1 MIVTSFRNPTSTFA
15 VLQALTVAV
24 VLLLASAASAQVP
37 GADQYTPTAPSGAG
51 PTPATSSGSLEA
63 ESVEETPVPESPADS
78 GSEAAPSAETDPA
91 AAPATEPST
100 SSDDEAASAASKE
113 REPKR
118 NGDQRTLD
126 GIAAA
131 TAGGLTED
139 QDRAAAARVL
149 RDDGGDSGLGIFF
162 FLALGAIVL
171 WAILTPV
178 LRRRREGDQGSG
190 GHVGSRSAA

>member
-51 PTPATSSGSLEA
+51 PTPATSAGSLEA
-63 ESVEETPVPESPADS
+63 ESSEEAPVPESPADS

-91 AAPATEPST
+91 AAPAAEPSA
-100 SSDDEAASAASKE
+100 SEDDEAAAAGSKG
-113 REPKR
+113 REPPR

-131 TAGGLTED
+131 ADGGLTED

-162 FLALGAIVL
+162 FLALGGIVL